1 VPLAW
6 EEFETMAVDDW
17 ETRKGFLCL
26 TKEEEV
32 ALTTLQPIMARHV
45 DEFWGILPAISCPFM
60 KQENSSRTS

>member
-32 ALTTLQPIMARHV
+32 AHMTLQPIMAQHV
-45 DEFWGILPAISCPFM
+45 DEFWGILPASPVL
-60 KQENSSRTS
+60 S